1 MAHKYSGEGD
11 SLPPPINKESLMEE
25 LKLAWPVDKCP
36 ACNFDLREATPK
48 ATEKGKDTNGKLIWT
63 DFCRQ
68 CGHGLV
74 VGARELP
81 PPPAEELARME
92 AAPII
97 GSETKP
103 EVNPDP
109 EGQLKKEP
117 TPPPENKPAPGEVRV
132 PGPGEYFCTKCAS
145 IHKETSGVGKRHSK
159 KYRE

>member
-1 MAHKYSGEGD
+1 
-11 SLPPPINKESLMEE
+11 MEE
-25 LKLAWPVDKCP
+25 LTLAWPVDKCP

-63 DFCRQ
+63 DFCPK

-74 VGARELP
+74 VGNRELP

-109 EGQLKKEP
+109 EGQLSKEP
-117 TPPPENKPAPGEVRV
+117 ASKPEEKPEPGAISAPG
-132 PGPGEYFCTKCAS
+132 PDQYFCTKCAANHNES
-145 IHKETSGVGKRHSK
+145 SKIGKRHIK
-159 KYRE
+159 NREA